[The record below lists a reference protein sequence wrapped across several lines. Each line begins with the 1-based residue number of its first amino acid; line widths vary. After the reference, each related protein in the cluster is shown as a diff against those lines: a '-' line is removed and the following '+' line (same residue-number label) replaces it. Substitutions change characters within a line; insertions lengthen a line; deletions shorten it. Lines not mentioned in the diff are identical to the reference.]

1 MRFLSGVRAF
11 VAALSILLTGL
22 AAGIAQAGPGDPV
35 NYRVMV
41 HPAGQPPLSVYVEEM
56 GRGPPILFLHGLAG
70 SSYTWRFVAAGLAA
84 THRVIAIDLRGFGR
98 TEKPFDQAYSPADH
112 AAVVRAFIT
121 ERRLANLTLVGHSF
135 GGMVTLMLALDARL
149 EPHRI
154 SRLVLLNAPAYPQP
168 FSPMIQLLQ
177 QPVLPYV
184 MLHIVPPELPTIL
197 SFAMEKMGLARV
209 HQRDIDIYADPLHE
223 PGGPHALIQTARH
236 IVPADFSRMIAHY
249 PTIAKPTLV
258 MTCREDQV
266 VPATSAVRL
275 SRAIPRARLAVLE
288 GCDHI
293 LPEQAPQAVIAE
305 MKRFLGR

>member
-1 MRFLSGVRAF
+1 MRVLSGVGAL
-11 VAALSILLTGL
+11 VAALSLLLTTFTAGL
-22 AAGIAQAGPGDPV
+22 AQAVPSDPV
-35 NYRVMV
+35 NYRVTV

-70 SSYTWRFVAAGLAA
+70 SSYTWRFIAAGLAA
-84 THRVIAIDLRGFGR
+84 SHRVIALDLRGFGR
-98 TEKPFDQAYSPADH
+98 TEKPFDLAYSPADH

-135 GGMVTLMLALDARL
+135 GGMVSLMLALDRSL

-168 FSPMIQLLQ
+168 FSPMIELLRA
-177 QPVLPYV
+177 PVLPYV
-184 MLHIVPPELPTIL
+184 MLNIVPPEVPTIL

-209 HQRDIDIYADPLHE
+209 HQRDIDIYADPLHQ
-223 PGGPHALIQTARH
+223 PGGPHALIQTARQ
-236 IVPADFSRMIAHY
+236 IVPPDFSHMITRYA
-249 PTIAKPTLV
+249 TITKPTLV

-266 VPATSAVRL
+266 VPATSALRL
-275 SRAIPRARLAVLE
+275 SRAIPRSRLVVLE